1 MSRLEELRKKVRK
14 IVQEKKIL
22 ELELQ
27 SKKQEC
33 QQLSEMKQK
42 DASLSEKDALI
53 SSLLQE
59 KISWKQKEIESL
71 EKELKK
77 KESDLQSAQQEA
89 KRQENELLKTQAEL
103 KEKQVEVKQLKRVN
117 ENLSCSYNTEKKHI
131 SELVQLTVD
140 LTSQKREMEVCPIL
154 YLKFCIFT
162 NPFYS
167 PLATTG

>member
-1 MSRLEELRKKVRK
+1 MSQLEDLRMKVRK
-14 IVQEKKIL
+14 IVQEKEIL

-27 SKKQEC
+27 FKKKEC
-33 QQLSEMKQK
+33 QQLSEMKEK
-42 DASLSEKDALI
+42 DASLSEKDAVI
-53 SSLLQE
+53 SSMLQKE
-59 KISWKQKEIESL
+59 INWKQKEIESL
-71 EKELKK
+71 EKE
-77 KESDLQSAQQEA
+77 LQSAQQEA
-89 KRQENELLKTQAEL
+89 KRQENELLKAQAEL
-103 KEKQVEVKQLKRVN
+103 KEKQVEVEQLKRVN